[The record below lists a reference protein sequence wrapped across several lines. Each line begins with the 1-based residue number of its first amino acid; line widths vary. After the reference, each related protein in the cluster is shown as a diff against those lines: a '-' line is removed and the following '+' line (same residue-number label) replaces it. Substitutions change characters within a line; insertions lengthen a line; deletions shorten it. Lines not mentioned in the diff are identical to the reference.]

1 MLPSK
6 SAIFLKR
13 DGLQPLD
20 LEVGQWLRKH
30 ASGIHTLVAMNK
42 SESLDEHGVLT
53 AAAGEA
59 HKLGFGD
66 PVAISAETGLGMAEL
81 YEVLRPLFE
90 EYMSQLPNS
99 KFAAVYSVALLI
111 ICLFLFFSNQPL
123 VFLWPK
129 FGVYLSFYLLKK
141 LYTLIFLPL

>member
-1 MLPSK
+1 M
-6 SAIFLKR
+6 
-13 DGLQPLD
+13 DV
-20 LEVGQWLRKH
+20 EVGQWLRKH
-30 ASGIHTLVAMNK
+30 ASGIHTIVAMNK

-90 EYMSQLPNS
+90 EYLFQLPNS
-99 KFAAVYSVALLI
+99 KFVEVYALVLINRYHFFGSSV
-111 ICLFLFFSNQPL
+111 LFVSNTLFCQ
-123 VFLWPK
+123 
-129 FGVYLSFYLLKK
+129 YEE
-141 LYTLIFLPL
+141 

>member
-1 MLPSK
+1 
-6 SAIFLKR
+6 
-13 DGLQPLD
+13 
-20 LEVGQWLRKH
+20 
-30 ASGIHTLVAMNK
+30 MNK

-59 HKLGFGD
+59 YKLGFGD

-99 KFAAVYSVALLI
+99 KFAS
-111 ICLFLFFSNQPL
+111 LFLMFLLL
-123 VFLWPK
+123 VIFVLI
-129 FGVYLSFYLLKK
+129 LSDQL
-141 LYTLIFLPL
+141 LIFLFPLRVIMFSCFCPIFGGDAVLG